1 MDLKC
6 LIETIDG
13 CKKNPENSSTTKVD
27 EHIISGFSMSSI
39 SSLKIIENR
48 HDVYRSKDCMRKFCE
63 SLREHSMK
71 IINCKKKR
79 WSHRQNNSRNHMKKK
94 NLLYLSRKIGK

>member
-1 MDLKC
+1 
-6 LIETIDG
+6 
-13 CKKNPENSSTTKVD
+13 
-27 EHIISGFSMSSI
+27 MSSI
-39 SSLKIIENR
+39 SSLKIIENG

-79 WSHRQNNSRNHMKKK
+79 
-94 NLLYLSRKIGK
+94 